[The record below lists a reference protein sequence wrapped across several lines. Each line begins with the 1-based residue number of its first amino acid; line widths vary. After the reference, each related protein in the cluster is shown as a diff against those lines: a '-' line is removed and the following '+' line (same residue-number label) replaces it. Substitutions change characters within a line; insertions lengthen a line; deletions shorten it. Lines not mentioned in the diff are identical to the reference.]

1 MRRQAIHFICR
12 RDASGNFRNSR
23 RDEATGLLRCGNWK
37 VTAQE
42 AEALQGGWVYLH
54 TTKAGASELGGIVRG
69 YEPVVD
75 HEVSRVNRIEFLLDV
90 RCRGKGHNWR
100 GAAHRMAWTGGM
112 VPADLPHESGE

>member
-12 RDASGNFRNSR
+12 RDASGGFRNGR
-23 RDEATGLLRCGNWK
+23 HDKATGLYRSGNWDL
-37 VTAQE
+37 TAQE

-75 HEVSRVNRIEFLLDV
+75 QEVSRVNRILFLLDV
-90 RCRGKGHNWR
+90 QCCGRNQKWR
-100 GAAHRMAWTGGM
+100 GATHAMA
-112 VPADLPHESGE
+112 